1 MKKISLYI
9 MTLLAVLFAS
19 CNEDFSTLFG
29 PQSNPQESA
38 LQSSSVTYTSA
49 DVRTINLSLRAEEGI
64 IVDDSPITLGT
75 VTVAEGAMP
84 ANTIMKA
91 KVDISMQ
98 ADFAEFVTIDA
109 ESMAN
114 TNEVNV
120 LPSNLQAAYYN
131 SFTHSPNETPL
142 YIRISLYTVTDGTS
156 EAMVGNP
163 ENADFYKVNPEVA
176 FTPVNE
182 KGIYISTAYYAVVKD
197 QNGNWV
203 EKKFNHS
210 EVDVYDDPVFTVSI
224 DALKN
229 ENGVRLPTVYYI
241 VAEED
246 LAAFK
251 GGNLSVGF
259 GQGEGEGITQ
269 GGPAFVGPATDG
281 AAKYNLT
288 LNMEKLAL
296 VIEPEVHFYCYYL
309 YTNSGANMSVV
320 APETSRNY
328 MFYKTDETTFT
339 YTTFWPNNSAG
350 KSVYNTKVWERE
362 AMLAGATTKTWGFNG
377 TSKGTRLVA
386 GDFAQPGQ
394 WLGPLTEGWYT
405 FTITMDEEN
414 NKHSYKWTAVDA
426 PSTSYTNISIIGTIN
441 GSSWDKDFELTQ
453 CAKAPHNWCLL
464 NFELTA
470 DAKLK
475 FRANKNWDTKDW
487 GGDGS
492 QPISNV
498 VYTLPKGSSDITVP
512 AGKYDFYLNDIT
524 GDWTILKVSE

>member
-1 MKKISLYI
+1 MKKLSFYI
-9 MTLLAVLFAS
+9 MALMAIVLTS
-19 CNEDFSTLFG
+19 CNEDYSTSTP
-29 PQSNPQESA
+29 PQSNLPESA

-49 DVRTINLSLRAEEGI
+49 GVNTINLQARSQEGI
-64 IVDDSPITLGT
+64 IVDDSPIVLGT
-75 VTVAEGAMP
+75 VTVEDGAMP

-91 KVDISMQ
+91 KVDISETP
-98 ADFAEFVTIDA
+98 DFSEYVTIDT
-109 ESMAN
+109 ESMEN
-114 TNEVNV
+114 SNEVSV
-120 LPSNLQAAYYN
+120 LPSVLQAAYYN
-131 SFTHSPNETPL
+131 FFTHDPNEATL
-142 YIRISLYTVTDGTS
+142 YLRISLYTVTDGTS

-163 ENADFYKVNPEVA
+163 ESADFYKTNPDVA

-197 QNGNWV
+197 LNGNWV
-203 EKKFNHS
+203 ETKFNHS
-210 EVDVYDDPVFTVSI
+210 EVDVYDDPIFTVSI

-229 ENGVRLPTVYYI
+229 EAGVRLNTVYYI

-259 GQGEGEGITQ
+259 GKGEGEAIVK
-269 GGPAFVGPATDG
+269 GGPAFVGPASDG
-281 AAKYNLT
+281 AIKYNLT
-288 LNMEKLAL
+288 LNMEKQSVA
-296 VIEPEVHFYCYYL
+296 IEPEILFYCYYL

-320 APETSRNY
+320 APETYRNY
-328 MFYKTDETTFT
+328 MFYKVDETTFT

-377 TSKGTRLVA
+377 TSKGTRVVA

-426 PSTSYTNISIIGTIN
+426 PSVSYTNISIIGTIN

-453 CAKAPHNWCLL
+453 CAKAPHNWCMLD
-464 NFELTA
+464 FELTA

-475 FRANKNWDTKDW
+475 FRANKNWETKDW

-524 GDWTILKVSE
+524 GDWTILKVTE

>member
-91 KVDISMQ
+91 KVDISKQ

-197 QNGNWV
+197 LNGNWV
-203 EKKFNHS
+203 EKKFSHS
-210 EVDVYDDPVFTVSI
+210 EVDVYDDPIFTVSI

-229 ENGVRLPTVYYI
+229 EAGVRLNTVYYI

-259 GQGEGEGITQ
+259 GQGEGEGIVQ

-309 YTNSGANMSVV
+309 LGSGNMKIGTGDSH
-320 APETSRNY
+320 RRY
-328 MFYKTDETTFT
+328 MYYKVDETTFS
-339 YTTFWPNNSAG
+339 YTTYYPDNSTG
-350 KSVYNTKVWERE
+350 KSWLSVKVWERE
-362 AMLAGATTKTWGFNG
+362 AMN
-377 TSKGTRLVA
+377 A
-386 GDFAQPGQ
+386 GDEGKAWGYSGTGTAVRPESGG
-394 WLGPLTEGWYT
+394 LKLTGLAVGPQTKGWYT
-405 FTITMDEEN
+405 MTITMDEEKN
-414 NKHSYKWTAVDA
+414 IHKYSFASIAA
-426 PSTSYTNISIIGTIN
+426 PSHEYTNISIIGTIN
-441 GSSWDKDFELTQ
+441 GSNWDKDFELTQ
-453 CAKAPHNWCLL
+453 CAKAPHNWCMLD
-464 NFELTA
+464 FELTA

-475 FRANKNWDTKDW
+475 FRANKNWETKDW

-524 GDWTILKVSE
+524 GDWTILKVTE